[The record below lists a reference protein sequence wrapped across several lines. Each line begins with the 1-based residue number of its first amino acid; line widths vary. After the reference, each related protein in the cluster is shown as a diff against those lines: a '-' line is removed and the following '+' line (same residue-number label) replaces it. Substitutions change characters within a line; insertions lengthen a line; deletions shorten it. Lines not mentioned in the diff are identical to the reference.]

1 MEMKLQFAVKEL
13 IRRRSASF
21 SKALSSCLP
30 FKRFEREATR
40 RGEDLESEILCLS
53 NEAKIKMKYGSE
65 STL

>member
-21 SKALSSCLP
+21 SKAPSSCLP
-30 FKRFEREATR
+30 FKRFERETTR

-53 NEAKIKMKYGSE
+53 NEAK
-65 STL
+65 